1 MSITF
6 ESFTKRIGEI
16 LESKMYFK
24 REENTDY
31 FSYEIYVDYRDK
43 ELQPETIEKLLD
55 HNNPMEAYEDML
67 NEWAF
72 DYECEYGYPEM
83 TKELRRN
90 LTDEEEEF
98 WDEHYDE
105 VQEWLQE
112 HVYWYYDAK
121 DFNSEVQVN
130 IMLDTGDGNYDFT
143 KNNILNWYGTSGGY
157 GHNGEIEDESSIL
170 WLAKQ
175 QKKATALRKRC
186 KEYIKGCR
194 YENGEYV
201 GSKATDDK
209 FVESVVQE
217 LENIASHM
225 STLTFL
231 VEMDLF
237 ELFELHKAIKHEE
250 PLAHKYDPRQSKGTG
265 YIVISKNTMCGLFD
279 PWQGGGSVLEIE
291 LDKDVVLPIKYI
303 WKANVEKRGGSWN
316 YGIDEVYGMCGSA
329 WRQGGIKEIRPM
341 KEETN
346 EVA

>member
-1 MSITF
+1 MNITF

-16 LESKMYFK
+16 LEGKMYFD

-43 ELQPETIEKLLD
+43 ELQPETIAKLLE

-67 NEWAF
+67 NEWAW
-72 DYECEYGYPEM
+72 DYETEYGYSEM

-90 LTDEEEEF
+90 MTDEEEEF

-112 HVYWYYDAK
+112 HVYWYYDK
-121 DFNSEVQVN
+121 NDFNSEVRVN

-157 GHNGEIEDESSIL
+157 GNNGEIEAESSIL

-175 QKKATALRKRC
+175 QKKATKLRKAC
-186 KEYIKGCR
+186 KRVY
-194 YENGEYV
+194 NGDAYYV
-201 GSKATDDK
+201 DRERDSDK
-209 FVESVVQE
+209 FIESVIQE
-217 LENIASHM
+217 LENISSHM

-231 VEMDLF
+231 VEMNLF
-237 ELFELHKAIKHEE
+237 ELFELQKAIKDEDRDRKD
-250 PLAHKYDPRQSKGTG
+250 KYHPQNCETKGT
-265 YIVISKNTMCGLFD
+265 IVISKDTMCGLFD

-291 LDKDVVLPIKYI
+291 LDKDVILPIKYI

-329 WRQGGIKEIRPM
+329 WRQGCIKEIHPM
-341 KEETN
+341 KET
-346 EVA
+346 A

>member
-31 FSYEIYVDYRDK
+31 FSYEIYVDYREK
-43 ELQPETIEKLLD
+43 ELEPKTIEKLLE

-67 NEWAF
+67 NEWAW

-83 TKELRRN
+83 TKGLRIN

-112 HVYWYYDAK
+112 HVYWYYDSK

-130 IMLDTGDGNYDFT
+130 LYIDTGDGNYDFT
-143 KNNILNWYGTSGGY
+143 KNNILNWDSRYYSD
-157 GHNGEIEDESSIL
+157 NGSIDEESSIL
-170 WLAKQ
+170 WLAKT
-175 QKKATALRKRC
+175 QKKATKLRKAC
-186 KEYIKGCR
+186 KRVYKGDA
-194 YENGEYV
+194 YYV
-201 GSKATDDK
+201 DREKDSDK
-209 FVESVVQE
+209 FIESVINE
-217 LENIASHM
+217 LENLSCSM
-225 STLTFL
+225 GCLTFL
-231 VEMDLF
+231 VRMDLF
-237 ELFELHKAIKHEE
+237 ELLELQKAIKIEE
-250 PLAHKYDPRQSKGTG
+250 SIADKYDPRKSKGTG
-265 YIVISKNTMCGLFD
+265 YIVIDKKAECGLFD
-279 PWQGGGSVLEIE
+279 RWNGGGSCFEIE
-291 LDKDVVLPIKYI
+291 LDNDVKLPIKYI
-303 WKANVEKRGGSWN
+303 WKAEVERHRGSGYGP

-329 WRQGGIKEIRPM
+329 WRECIKEIHPM
-341 KEETN
+341 KEEEKH